1 MYTDIGTHW
10 IALHALNNNVTNFDG
25 FGVQHIP
32 QEIKTFIDKSIV
44 VTYIFRIQA
53 YDSVICGYFCT
64 GFIDFMLE
72 GKTLTDVTNLFSSN
86 NFKRND
92 DIISSILW
100 LIF

>member
-10 IALHALNNNVTNFDG
+10 IALHALNNVTNFDG

-92 DIISSILW
+92 DIISSIL
-100 LIF
+100 

>member
-1 MYTDIGTHW
+1 M
-10 IALHALNNNVTNFDG
+10 HALNNNVTNFDG

>member
-10 IALHALNNNVTNFDG
+10 IALRALNNNVTNFDG

-92 DIISSILW
+92 DIISSIL
-100 LIF
+100 